1 MASRGPALRVQFDT
15 FELDEADARLRR
27 DGTPIALAPKAFAVL
42 CTLVRQP
49 GVLITKN
56 DLLDAVWGH
65 QHVSESVLKTI
76 ISELRAALADDARQ
90 PKYIETAARRGY
102 RFIGEPAVVSTA
114 TGAAPTGSFHP
125 EKSTHRLA
133 PAVRPVQ
140 APFPSPAAPQ
150 LIGREAP
157 LARIREAW
165 RRAQAGERQL
175 VWIAGEA
182 GVGKTRLIQSF
193 LSELEPG
200 TAIHGQCVEH
210 FGSGEPYLP
219 LLEALKELC

>member
-1 MASRGPALRVQFDT
+1 LPERTPTLKVRFDT

-27 DGTPIALAPKAFAVL
+27 AGAPVPLAPKAFAVL

-49 GVLITKN
+49 GALITKN

-90 PKYIETAARRGY
+90 PRYIETAARRGY
-102 RFIGEPAVVSTA
+102 RFIGRPDVIVSTA
-114 TGAAPTGSFHP
+114 AATS
-125 EKSTHRLA
+125 LV
-133 PAVRPVQ
+133 PAVRPIKS
-140 APFPSPAAPQ
+140 PSSSPAAPQ

-175 VWIAGEA
+175 VWVAGEA

-210 FGSGEPYLP
+210 FGRGEPYLP
-219 LLEALKELC
+219 LPDFADRW